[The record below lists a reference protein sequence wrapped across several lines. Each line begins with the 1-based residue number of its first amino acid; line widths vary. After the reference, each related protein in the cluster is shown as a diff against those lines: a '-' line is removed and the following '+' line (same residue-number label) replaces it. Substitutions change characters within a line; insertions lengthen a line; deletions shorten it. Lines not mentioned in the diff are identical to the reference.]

1 MNTSHIRMK
10 LERRSGISLW
20 RQVADAI
27 RQQLLA
33 TLEPGARLPAEAE
46 LASRFGVNRHTVR
59 AAIAALETEGIL
71 RAEQGRGT
79 FLANRRR
86 LRYPIGKRTRLSA
99 GLSDQT
105 TRFEGHIVSSRTET
119 ARTDIAAALGLS
131 PGAEVERLETVSS
144 ADGMPVSHGISWFDS
159 ARLRGIA
166 DHYAE
171 TGSVTQALARLGIA
185 DYTRQ
190 FTVITAAHA
199 AADDLALLRL
209 SPGAIVLLT
218 RAVNVDPD
226 GTPFQYSETR
236 FAADRMEFVVGDA
249 EI

>member
-1 MNTSHIRMK
+1 MNTSHTKMK

-20 RQVADAI
+20 RQVADAM
-27 RQQLLA
+27 RQQLIA
-33 TLEPGARLPAEAE
+33 TLEPGARLPAEAD
-46 LASRFGVNRHTVR
+46 LAERFGVNRHTVR
-59 AAIAALETEGIL
+59 AAIAALESEGIL

-86 LRYPIGKRTRLSA
+86 LRYPIGRRTRLSA

-105 TRFEGHIVSSRTET
+105 TRFEGRLIASGTEP
-119 ARTDIAAALGLS
+119 ARSDIAAALAL
-131 PGAEVERLETVSS
+131 PLGAPVERMEGVSS
-144 ADGMPVSHGISWFDS
+144 ADGMPISHAVSWFDA
-159 ARLRGIA
+159 ARLAGISA
-166 DHYAE
+166 LYAE

-185 DYTRQ
+185 DYTRRS
-190 FTVITAAHA
+190 TTITAAHA
-199 AADDLALLRL
+199 ASDDLALLRL

-226 GTPFQYSETR
+226 GSPVQYSETR
-236 FAADRMEFVVGDA
+236 FAADRMEFVVGDI